1 MEIGDWHATRDLNDL
16 YREIRGL
23 GLETHVAELE
33 AFGFTVVEG
42 ALSAELTERLRT
54 AVIREAERRLQ
65 RSFVLESETELEG
78 WSLVPYLL
86 YKDAAFEEALLNPG
100 PLALVT
106 YLMGK
111 SCLISSVASHFKGP
125 GGSGIPL
132 HADTANG
139 APAPFSPHSQ
149 VCNCNYALTDYT
161 KEGGS
166 LAIVPGS
173 HRQARQPTLPEIAV
187 EGEGRNRDAIAV
199 EAPAGSAIIWHGNT
213 WHGSFTRT
221 TPGLRINLSMY
232 FCRQNIQPQENYK
245 DHAPAEVLERHR
257 DDPRFAT
264 LIGADTHYG
273 WTDEGPDL
281 EGMFRGRRAG
291 SSWHA

>member
-1 MEIGDWHATRDLNDL
+1 MEIGDWRATGDLNDL
-16 YREIRGL
+16 SRASRVL
-23 GLETHVAELE
+23 ALATHVAELE

-42 ALSAELTERLRT
+42 ALSGELRERLRS
-54 AVIREAERRLQ
+54 AVMREAERRFE
-65 RSFVLESETELEG
+65 RGFDLEQEKNLKG

-86 YKDAAFEEALLNPG
+86 YKDPAFEEALLNPG

-125 GGSGIPL
+125 GGHGIPL

-149 VCNCNYALTDYT
+149 VCNCNYALTDYSE
-161 KEGGS
+161 EGGC

-173 HRQARQPTLPEIAV
+173 HRLARQPTRHEIAV
-187 EGEGRNRDAIAV
+187 EGPQRNPDAIAV
-199 EAPAGSAIIWHGNT
+199 EAPAGSAIIWHGNS
-213 WHGSFTRT
+213 WHGSFPRT
-221 TPGLRINLSMY
+221 IPGLRINLSMY
-232 FCRQNIQPQENYK
+232 FCRQNIQPQESYK
-245 DHAPAEVLERHR
+245 EHAPKEALERNR
-257 DDPRFAT
+257 DNPRFVS
-264 LIGADTHYG
+264 LIGGNTHYG

-281 EGMFRGRRAG
+281 RSVAQSARAG
-291 SSWHA
+291 RTWHA